1 MMGVYEDLQRQMVE
15 NRKVLAQ
22 LREEIETGK
31 RKLSYDEAKELMK
44 QAGMN
49 HEEIMRLYRLSKAMQ
64 DGEEQPQ
71 EEQKPDIPAVAK
83 EEVDALYQQ
92 AMKTRRPSDILKYMK
107 SKRLY
112 KQWIEAQEGMDD
124 DQ

>member
-1 MMGVYEDLQRQMVE
+1 MGVFEDLQRQMVE

-31 RKLSYDEAKELMK
+31 RKLSHKEAKELMNHV
-44 QAGMN
+44 GMN
-49 HEEIMRLYRLSKAMQ
+49 HEEVMRLYRLSKRMQ
-64 DGEEQPQ
+64 EEEQP
-71 EEQKPDIPAVAK
+71 EIEPEKPDIQEVTK
-83 EEVDALYQQ
+83 EEVDALYQT

-112 KQWIEAQEGMDD
+112 KQWLESQEGMGD

>member
-1 MMGVYEDLQRQMVE
+1 MGVYEDLQRQMVE

-22 LREEIETGK
+22 LREEIEAGK
-31 RKLSYDEAKELMK
+31 RTLSHKEAKELMNHV
-44 QAGMN
+44 GMN
-49 HEEIMRLYRLSKAMQ
+49 HEEVMRLYRLSKRMQ
-64 DGEEQPQ
+64 EEEQP
-71 EEQKPDIPAVAK
+71 EIEPEKPDIQEVTK
-83 EEVDALYQQ
+83 EEVDALYQT

-112 KQWIEAQEGMDD
+112 KQWLEAQEGMGD